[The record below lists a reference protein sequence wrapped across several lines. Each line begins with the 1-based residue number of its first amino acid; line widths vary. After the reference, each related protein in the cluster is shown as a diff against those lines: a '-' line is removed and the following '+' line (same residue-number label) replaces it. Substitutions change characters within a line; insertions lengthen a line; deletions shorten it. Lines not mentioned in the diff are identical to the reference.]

1 MNRSYS
7 KIRHIQESNQRLE
20 NRLLNEQVA
29 TGTPAG
35 TSTGTPA
42 GTSTGTPPNK
52 DTEIKNLGLSL
63 VDEAFKKYGFE
74 RNDNPPVIRSIYQ
87 YVVTYD
93 KKPFYFGNITEDGEA
108 GVKILVETVL
118 KDITLQK
125 CSAKT
130 HSLDENYIPLNKD
143 NADCV
148 LGRLTNRI
156 TD

>member
-20 NRLLNEQVA
+20 NRLLNEQVTTGA
-29 TGTPAG
+29 TQT
-35 TSTGTPA
+35 T
-42 GTSTGTPPNK
+42 PNK

-93 KKPFYFGNITEDGEA
+93 KKPFYFGNITEDGMA

-125 CSAKT
+125 CSTKT

-148 LGRLTNRI
+148 LGRLTNQI